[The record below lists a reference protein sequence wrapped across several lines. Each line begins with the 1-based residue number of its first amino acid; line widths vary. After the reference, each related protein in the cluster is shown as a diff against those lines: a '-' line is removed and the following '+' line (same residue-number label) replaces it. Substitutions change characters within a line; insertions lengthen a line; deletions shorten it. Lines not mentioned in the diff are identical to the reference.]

1 VVRNLHELKI
11 RKPLIVQKYIQ
22 SPLLIHKR
30 KFDIRA
36 YLLVTSVQGSL
47 KGYFYDEGYLRTSSL
62 EFSLNNLHSRLTHLT
77 NDAI

>member
-1 VVRNLHELKI
+1 MIRNLHELKI
-11 RKPLIVQKYIQ
+11 SKQLIVQKYIQ
-22 SPLLIHKR
+22 NPLLIHKR

-36 YLLVTSVQGSL
+36 YLLVTSINGSL